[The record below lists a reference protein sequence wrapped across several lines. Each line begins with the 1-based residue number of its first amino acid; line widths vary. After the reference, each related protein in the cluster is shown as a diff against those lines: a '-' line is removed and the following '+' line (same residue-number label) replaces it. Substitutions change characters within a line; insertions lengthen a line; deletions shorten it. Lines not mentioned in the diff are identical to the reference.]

1 MWRAAEKRN
10 GWSLAIH
17 VHCRLARTGGKPENK
32 FKRRGAQLMSIQK
45 KSLISTLQ
53 TAKKA
58 NVASTPTAP
67 QHMAV
72 KSMKAAKVL
81 KAAKAFKAVKAFK
94 AAKAVKTVKSV
105 KAVKTAKH
113 LR

>member
-1 MWRAAEKRN
+1 
-10 GWSLAIH
+10 
-17 VHCRLARTGGKPENK
+17 
-32 FKRRGAQLMSIQK
+32 MSIQK

-58 NVASTPTAP
+58 NIASTPTAP

-81 KAAKAFKAVKAFK
+81 KAAKIVK
-94 AAKAVKTVKSV
+94 AAKIA
-105 KAVKTAKH
+105 KATKMQKATKRNFR
-113 LR
+113 LN

>member
-1 MWRAAEKRN
+1 MWRASEKRN
-10 GWSLAIH
+10 AWSLETR
-17 VHCRLARTGGKPENK
+17 VHWTLARTGGKPENK

-58 NVASTPTAP
+58 NIASTPTAP

-72 KSMKAAKVL
+72 KSMKAAKILKATKLV
-81 KAAKAFKAVKAFK
+81 KAAKLVKATKLVK
-94 AAKAVKTVKSV
+94 AAKT
-105 KAVKTAKH
+105 

>member
-1 MWRAAEKRN
+1 
-10 GWSLAIH
+10 
-17 VHCRLARTGGKPENK
+17 
-32 FKRRGAQLMSIQK
+32 MSIQK

-58 NVASTPTAP
+58 NIANAPTTP

-72 KSMKAAKVL
+72 KSMKAAKLMKAAKVL
-81 KAAKAFKAVKAFK
+81 KATKQVKVTKQVKAT
-94 AAKAVKTVKSV
+94 KT
-105 KAVKTAKH
+105 